1 MVQVS
6 LSAWGTSVGKTEKSL
21 RERLSESE
29 TRLGL
34 ALRAT
39 GLGVWE
45 WTIATN
51 AIFWSPECFA
61 ILGVTEYMGTLD
73 DFTSRVVPE
82 DRARVMTA
90 AEVAIATRTEF
101 VVQFRIARPDGEL
114 RWVENVGRAFFDEQG
129 NPVRMLGTVRD
140 VSAQREAEALKR
152 EQADRLTLALAATR
166 TGVWE
171 RDLLTGATTWS
182 PECYDIVGIDSFDG
196 TSDSFLRTIHEEDLP
211 GVLAAFDRALLER
224 TFLEITFRIRRP
236 NGEIRRLANLAQTH
250 YGEDGRPLRMVG
262 TVREIVEPLRVAGA
276 NADQD
281 QTRHIIE
288 GLPVMAWAALPDGSP
303 AFTNQRLLDYHGL
316 TAEAMREG
324 WPTTIHPDD
333 VVEAQARRR
342 AALAAGEGFRMEI
355 RLRRHDGEWRWFQM
369 DVSPARAADGRI
381 RTWIGTFV
389 DVHERHLLHERALR
403 EEERLHGI
411 LEAVADGVVV
421 SDLDGRQLHWNQ
433 TAIAMHGFATTE
445 EWERKRG
452 DLRTIFEC
460 RTLDG
465 TLVPVDQWPSSR
477 LRRQEPVTNERCR
490 VRRLDMSW
498 ERVFRYDG
506 AIVPREGEAP
516 LAVLTI
522 ADITALLDAEV
533 ALQESERYFR
543 ELTESLPQLVWACD
557 ADGMN
562 IFVGPQ
568 WESYTGVPASQ
579 HHGTG
584 WLSTVHPDDVP
595 ALMHSWNAAIRDG
608 TPYHRLFRIRR
619 HDGMY
624 RWFDVQ
630 ARPFRDETGRI
641 VRWVGAN
648 SDIQGERELRERLR
662 QEQERLARI
671 MEVSPAIIYSFRIG
685 PDGLWTLPFASPA
698 ITSIFGRTSEEL
710 AQDPALITQVIL
722 PEDLVTLNETIA
734 ASAQSLTPWC
744 GEFRIQHPTHGI
756 IWVEGRSSP
765 VRDADGG
772 TTWHGV
778 LIDITERKRT
788 EAERR
793 QWADAFEHTS
803 HAIALGDPATSR
815 IMACNP
821 AYARLLGRSVEEIRT
836 IPILDLYEPE
846 DHPIVLKAMEASHV
860 LGQSR
865 FEARI
870 VRADGVRVPVEGGL
884 ASVRGEDG
892 HVAYRV
898 AALKDISERKRAI
911 EELRATRDEL
921 QALDRASPV
930 PIVALDPAGIVLHWN
945 RAAEHLF
952 GWQAREVIG
961 HPLRNVPPDKEP
973 EFAQFRARVLSGSPL
988 VEESIRVSRSGR
1000 RIPVRISSAPL
1011 HDKEGNRIGLVAVIV
1026 DLTEQNQLAAALR
1039 ASEEQF
1045 SVAFQASPMASALL
1059 RASDRSIIEVNQAY
1073 LTLCGHTREEVVGR
1087 NAAELCLTAFADR
1100 GAGLA
1105 SAMEVSGQTA
1115 TLPMTLLRH
1124 DGSSRD
1130 TIASVRSVEIRG
1142 ETHYLI
1148 LLQDVTER
1156 NRAESALR
1164 ESEERLRLFIEHA
1177 PASLAMFDR
1186 EMRYLAVSQRWLRD
1200 FKIGEQE
1207 LLGRSHYEVFPEIS
1221 AEWKAIHRRALAGEV
1236 LQAEADCF
1244 VRSDGTAQ
1252 WLRWEV
1258 RPWYDAAG
1266 AVGGILVFSE
1276 DITSSLKAEAAIR
1289 ESDARF
1295 RELAES
1301 ISEVF
1306 WLSSDDQHRMLY
1318 ISPGYEAV
1326 WGRSCQS
1333 LYDDPGSWVA
1343 AIHPEDRKAVLAN
1356 ARNRPRGTAFE
1367 EEYRILRP
1375 DGTSRWI
1382 RVKAFPVHQAE
1393 GAETRFAG
1401 VAEDITE
1408 RRQLEMQ
1415 LRQTQKLE
1423 SVGLLAGGV
1432 AHDFNNWLTVISG
1445 CTELLLQD
1453 ITGNGEAT
1461 ELLGEVR
1468 HATDRASS
1476 LTRQLLAFSR
1486 QEVIEPRV
1494 MDLTAVVIDTE
1505 KMLRRILG
1513 EDILLTTALGT
1524 TSSRVRIDPGQWGQ
1538 VLMNLAVNARDAM
1551 PRGGRLA
1558 IETSEAELDDSFV
1571 RTHPGVRPG
1580 RYALLTMTDTGS
1592 GMTPEV
1598 RQRIFEPF
1606 FTTKGVGHGTGLG
1619 LAVVHGI
1626 VTQSGGMIDVQ
1637 SELGVGT
1644 TFRVY
1649 LPALEEVAMTP
1660 VPDSAME
1667 SLGGTETILLVED
1680 DDSLRKIALRT
1691 LKRLGYTILQAEH
1704 GEEALAI
1711 VANHTGPIHLLLTD
1725 VVMPRMDGRELA
1737 ERLAPALPEL
1747 RVLYTSGYT
1756 DDAVVRHGVL
1766 QAQVA
1771 FIAKP
1776 YTPAALRRKVR
1787 EVLDRKPGG
1796 A

>member
-1 MVQVS
+1 M
-6 LSAWGTSVGKTEKSL
+6 GKPEKSL
-21 RERLSESE
+21 RERLSETE
-29 TRLGL
+29 ERLAL

-39 GLGVWE
+39 GVGVWE

-51 AIFWSPECFA
+51 AIYWSPESFA
-61 ILGVTEYMGTLD
+61 ILGLTEYMGTLD
-73 DFTSRVVPE
+73 DFTSRLLPE
-82 DRARVMTA
+82 DRARVMAA
-90 AEVAIATRTEF
+90 AEVAIASRTEF
-101 VVQFRIARPDGEL
+101 VVQFRILRPDGRL
-114 RWVENVGRAFFDEQG
+114 RWVENVGRAFFDAEG
-129 NPVRMLGTVRD
+129 NPVRMLGTLRD
-140 VSAQREAEALKR
+140 ISAHREAEAMQR
-152 EQADRLTLALAATR
+152 EQADRLTLALAATH

-171 RDLLTGATTWS
+171 RDLLTGVTTWS
-182 PECYDIVGIDSFDG
+182 PECYDIIGIDSFDG
-196 TSDSFLRTIHEEDLP
+196 TSESFLRTIHEEDLP
-211 GVLAAFDRALLER
+211 GVLAALDRSLQER
-224 TFLEITFRIRRP
+224 TLLDITFRIRRP
-236 NGEIRRLANLAQTH
+236 NGEIRRLANLART
-250 YGEDGRPLRMVG
+250 YYADDGRPVRIVG
-262 TVREIVEPLRVAGA
+262 TVREIVEPFRGAGDE
-276 NADQD
+276 ADHGEIRQV
-281 QTRHIIE
+281 IE
-288 GLPVMAWAALPDGSP
+288 ALPVMAWAALADGSP
-303 AFTNQRLLDYHGL
+303 AFTNQRFLDYLGL
-316 TAEAMREG
+316 SADEIRDA
-324 WPTTIHPDD
+324 WPSTIHPED
-333 VVEAQARRR
+333 VPELMARRGM
-342 AALAAGEGFRMEI
+342 ALATGQGFRLEL
-355 RLRRHDGEWRWFQM
+355 RLRRHDGEWRWFQL
-369 DVSPARAADGRI
+369 DVSAALAPDGRI
-381 RTWIGTFV
+381 RTWIGTYV
-389 DVHERHLLHERALR
+389 DVHDRYEVHERSIR
-403 EEERLHGI
+403 EEERLHRI

-421 SDLDGRQLHWNQ
+421 SDLEGRELHWNQ

-445 EWERKRG
+445 EWERKRA

-465 TLVPVDQWPSSR
+465 ELVPFDQWPSSR
-477 LRRQEPVTNERCR
+477 LRRREPVVNERCR
-490 VRRLDMSW
+490 LRRLDMPW

-506 AIVPREGEAP
+506 SIVAREGEAP

-543 ELTESLPQLVWACD
+543 ELTETVPQLIWACN
-557 ADGMN
+557 AEGTN
-562 IFVGPQ
+562 AFVGPQ

-584 WLSTVHPDDVP
+584 WLASVHPDDHEG
-595 ALMHSWNAAIRDG
+595 LMLAWTASIRNG

-630 ARPFRDETGRI
+630 ARPYRDESGRI

-648 SDIQGERELRERLR
+648 TDVHEERELRERLR
-662 QEQERLARI
+662 LEQERLARI
-671 MEVSPAIIYSFRIG
+671 TEVSPAIIYSFRIG
-685 PDGLWTLPFASPA
+685 PDGVWTLPFTSPA
-698 ITSIFGRTSEEL
+698 ITTIYGRTPEEL
-710 AQDPALITQVIL
+710 TQNPALIPQAIL
-722 PEDLVTLNETIA
+722 PEDLVIMNETIA
-734 ASAQSLTPWC
+734 ASAKSLTPWR
-744 GEFRIQHPTHGI
+744 GEFRIQHPTRDVL
-756 IWVEGRSSP
+756 WVEGHSSP

-788 EAERR
+788 EAELQ

-803 HAIALGDPATSR
+803 HAIALGDPAANR

-821 AYARLLGRSVEEIRT
+821 AYARLLGRSAEELRD

-898 AALKDISERKRAI
+898 AALKDITERRRAI

-921 QALDRASPV
+921 QALDRASPI
-930 PIVALDPAGIVLHWN
+930 PIVALDPSGIVLHWN
-945 RAAEHLF
+945 RAAENLF

-961 HPLRNVPPDKEP
+961 QPLRNVPPDKED
-973 EFAQFRARVLSGSPL
+973 EFAQFRDRVLSGSPL
-988 VEESIRVSRSGR
+988 IEESIRVSRSGR

-1011 HDKEGNRIGLVAVIV
+1011 HDKEGRRIGLVAVIV
-1026 DLTEQNQLAAALR
+1026 DLTEQNELAAALR

-1059 RASDRSIIEVNQAY
+1059 RASDRRIIEVNQAY

-1087 NAAELCLTAFADR
+1087 SAAELCLTAFADQ

-1105 SAMEVSGQTA
+1105 GAMEGSGQTA

-1164 ESEERLRLFIEHA
+1164 ESEQRLRLFIEHA

-1186 EMRYLAVSQRWLRD
+1186 EMRYLAVSHRWLRD
-1200 FKIGEQE
+1200 FKLGAEE
-1207 LLGRSHYEVFPEIS
+1207 LLGRSHYDVFPEIS

-1236 LQAEADCF
+1236 VQADADRF
-1244 VRSDGTAQ
+1244 VRADGQSQ

-1258 RPWYDAAG
+1258 RPWYDATG
-1266 AVGGILVFSE
+1266 AVAGLLIFSE
-1276 DITSSLKAEAAIR
+1276 DITGSLKAEAAIR

-1326 WGRSCQS
+1326 WGRTCQS
-1333 LYDDPGSWVA
+1333 LYDDPGSWRA
-1343 AIHPEDRKAVLAN
+1343 AIHPEDRETVLAN
-1356 ARNRPRGTAFE
+1356 ARIRPKGTAFE

-1375 DGTSRWI
+1375 DGTVRWI
-1382 RVKAFPVHQAE
+1382 RVKAFPVQQS
-1393 GAETRFAG
+1393 ETNEARLAG

-1445 CTELLLQD
+1445 CTELLMQD
-1453 ITGNGEAT
+1453 ITGNAEAS

-1486 QEVIEPRV
+1486 QEVIEPRI

-1505 KMLRRILG
+1505 KMLRRLLG
-1513 EDILLTTALGT
+1513 EDILLTTTLGT
-1524 TSSRVRIDPGQWGQ
+1524 SPSRVRIDPGQWGQ

-1551 PRGGRLA
+1551 PRGGKLA
-1558 IETSEAELDDSFV
+1558 IETSEVELDDGFV
-1571 RTHPGVRPG
+1571 RTHPGVRAG
-1580 RYALLTMTDTGS
+1580 RYVVLTMTDTGS
-1592 GMTPEV
+1592 GMTAEV

-1660 VPDSAME
+1660 APDSAIE

-1680 DDSLRKIALRT
+1680 DESLRKIALRT
-1691 LKRLGYTILQAEH
+1691 LKRMGYTILQAEH
-1704 GEEALAI
+1704 GEEALA
-1711 VANHTGPIHLLLTD
+1711 VAAKHSGPIHLLLTD

-1737 ERLAPALPEL
+1737 ERLGPAFPEL
-1747 RVLYTSGYT
+1747 KVLYTSGYT

-1766 QAQVA
+1766 QAQVS

-1787 EVLDRKPGG
+1787 EVLDRRPGG